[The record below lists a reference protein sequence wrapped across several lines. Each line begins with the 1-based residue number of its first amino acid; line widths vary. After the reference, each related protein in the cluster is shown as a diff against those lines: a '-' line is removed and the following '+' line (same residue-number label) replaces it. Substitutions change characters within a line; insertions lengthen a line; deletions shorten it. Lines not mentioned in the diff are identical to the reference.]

1 MSFRLLSQLFTL
13 TPRLLP
19 SGSDVILDPTL
30 STLLSSGI
38 ISPPPDDVHDLPRAA
53 G

>member
-1 MSFRLLSQLFTL
+1 MVTFGKLVML
-13 TPRLLP
+13 TPLSTP
-19 SGSDVILDPTL
+19 SGSDVIQDPTL

-38 ISPPPDDVHDLPRAA
+38 INPPPDDVYDLPRAV